1 MGKGYIDFILHDNE
15 DTIVKAP
22 SQLFKLAKQPEWFD
36 DPFVKQLIEDIDGTK
51 VLYQYALLDK
61 NGKGIPPEYLSDGC
75 KSVILMKYLPDRL
88 YSNEFFGHNCWPH
101 IAKLAE
107 SGSIIKIAP
116 WEHIY
121 CIEGYGIDLSIFLR
135 IEGSPI
141 NDFIE
146 LLDATY
152 SMVDDWYERNKHV

>member
-61 NGKGIPPEYLSDGC
+61 NGKGIPPEYLSNGC

-107 SGSIIKIAP
+107 SGNIIKNSSMGTHLLYRGLWNRLESIA
-116 WEHIY
+116 Y
-121 CIEGYGIDLSIFLR
+121 
-135 IEGSPI
+135 
-141 NDFIE
+141 
-146 LLDATY
+146 
-152 SMVDDWYERNKHV
+152 